1 MKKLNEIQDIDKI
14 IELSHAKLQLIF
26 KHSTNCPVSR
36 MSYEKMLAEY
46 PLTDEQADLYYL
58 GVIEQRPLSNYVA
71 EVLNIRHESPQ
82 ILAVR
87 NGECIFSESHLMID
101 PKILTT
107 I

>member
-26 KHSTNCPVSR
+26 KHSTICPVSR

-82 ILAVR
+82 LLVVR
-87 NGECIFSESHLMID
+87 NGECIFNESHLMID

>member
-1 MKKLNEIQDIDKI
+1 LLED
-14 IELSHAKLQLIF
+14 
-26 KHSTNCPVSR
+26 
-36 MSYEKMLAEY
+36 
-46 PLTDEQADLYYL
+46 QADLYYL

-82 ILAVR
+82 LLVVR
-87 NGECIFSESHLMID
+87 NGECIFNESHLMID

>member
-1 MKKLNEIQDIDKI
+1 
-14 IELSHAKLQLIF
+14 
-26 KHSTNCPVSR
+26 

-46 PLTDEQADLYYL
+46 PLTEDQADLYYL

-87 NGECIFSESHLMID
+87 DGECIFNESHLMID

>member
-26 KHSTNCPVSR
+26 KHSTICPVSR

-71 EVLNIRHESPQ
+71 EVLNIRHESPH
-82 ILAVR
+82 IRAVR
-87 NGECIFSESHLMID
+87 NGEFMFRESHLMID

>member
-1 MKKLNEIQDIDKI
+1 MKTLNEIQDIDKI
-14 IELSHAKLQLIF
+14 IELSHGKLQLIF
-26 KHSTNCPVSR
+26 KHSMVCPISR

-46 PLTDEQADLYYL
+46 PLLEDQADLYYL

-82 ILAVR
+82 LLVVR
-87 NGECIFSESHLMID
+87 NGECIFNESHLMID

>member
-14 IELSHAKLQLIF
+14 IELSHVKLQLIF
-26 KHSTNCPVSR
+26 KHSTVCPISR

-46 PLTDEQADLYYL
+46 PLLEDQADLYYL

-71 EVLNIRHESPQ
+71 EILNIRHESPQ
-82 ILAVR
+82 LLAVR
-87 NGECIFSESHLMID
+87 NRECIFNESHLMID

>member
-1 MKKLNEIQDIDKI
+1 MKTLNEIQDIDKI
-14 IELSHAKLQLIF
+14 IELSHGKFQLIF
-26 KHSTNCPVSR
+26 KHSTVCPISR

-46 PLTDEQADLYYL
+46 PLLEDQADLYYL

-82 ILAVR
+82 LLVVR
-87 NGECIFSESHLMID
+87 NGECIFNESHLMID

>member
-1 MKKLNEIQDIDKI
+1 MKTLNEIQDIDKI
-14 IELSHAKLQLIF
+14 IELSHGKLQLIF
-26 KHSTNCPVSR
+26 KHSTVCPISR

-46 PLTDEQADLYYL
+46 PLLEDQADLYYL

-71 EVLNIRHESPQ
+71 EILNIRHESPQ
-82 ILAVR
+82 LLVVR
-87 NGECIFSESHLMID
+87 NGECIFNESHLMID

>member
-1 MKKLNEIQDIDKI
+1 MKTLNEIQDIDKI
-14 IELSHAKLQLIF
+14 SELSHGKLQLIF
-26 KHSTNCPVSR
+26 KHSTVCPISR

-46 PLTDEQADLYYL
+46 PLLEDQADLYYL

-82 ILAVR
+82 LLVVR
-87 NGECIFSESHLMID
+87 NGECIFNESHLMID

>member
-26 KHSTNCPVSR
+26 KHSTVCPISR

-71 EVLNIRHESPQ
+71 EVLNIGHESPQ
-82 ILAVR
+82 LLAVR
-87 NGECIFSESHLMID
+87 NGECIFNESHLMID
-101 PKILTT
+101 PKILST

>member
-26 KHSTNCPVSR
+26 KHSTVCPISR

-46 PLTDEQADLYYL
+46 PLTEDQADLYYL

-87 NGECIFSESHLMID
+87 DGECIFNESHLMID